1 MLQFLYIFAETDFI
15 NLVLFSNTIMI
26 MRKPFLPILLF
37 AFGAVSALISCKGS
51 LTGDQIDDDVDVIL
65 AADVIDVADLTEIAC
80 DFRVHRLES
89 DGPIE
94 GIGGIKTWGDVMFAR
109 DNNSQKVLRFD
120 NYKLTAVLNK
130 MGRGPGE
137 YTYVSDFTYDEAGNI
152 LSLENDFCAVSVL
165 GVARPIRTVRMGNI
179 SMSKASD
186 GFMAG
191 THRSDS
197 LYTFLVF
204 NPGSINQVVGIR
216 LSASADESIAIL
228 SGIMAA
234 YHEGDTITAQNV
246 RLLCRE
252 DNVFQVLDI
261 GPEHKRPGDVEF
273 RFTLKN
279 LKREIRVIRKN
290 R

>member
-1 MLQFLYIFAETDFI
+1 MTERGLTPIRHFCYLCGMKKLVIAVFL
-15 NLVLFSNTIMI
+15 
-26 MRKPFLPILLF
+26 
-37 AFGAVSALISCKGS
+37 
-51 LTGDQIDDDVDVIL
+51 
-65 AADVIDVADLTEIAC
+65 
-80 DFRVHRLES
+80 
-89 DGPIE
+89 
-94 GIGGIKTWGDVMFAR
+94 
-109 DNNSQKVLRFD
+109 
-120 NYKLTAVLNK
+120 
-130 MGRGPGE
+130 
-137 YTYVSDFTYDEAGNI
+137 
-152 LSLENDFCAVSVL
+152 CAVSVL

-228 SGIMAA
+228 TGIMAA

-252 DNVFQVLDI
+252 GDVFQVLDI

>member
-1 MLQFLYIFAETDFI
+1 MFCF
-15 NLVLFSNTIMI
+15 VLFSNTIMI

-65 AADVIDVADLTEIAC
+65 AADVIDVADLTEIAY

-152 LSLENDFCAVSVL
+152 LSLENDSTLVMYDANH
-165 GVARPIRTVRMGNI
+165 GVHPQA
-179 SMSKASD
+179 
-186 GFMAG
+186 
-191 THRSDS
+191 
-197 LYTFLVF
+197 
-204 NPGSINQVVGIR
+204 
-216 LSASADESIAIL
+216 
-228 SGIMAA
+228 
-234 YHEGDTITAQNV
+234 EG
-246 RLLCRE
+246 
-252 DNVFQVLDI
+252 
-261 GPEHKRPGDVEF
+261 
-273 RFTLKN
+273 
-279 LKREIRVIRKN
+279 
-290 R
+290 